1 VAEQIPSARGISG
14 PAALWTH
21 DWYPYENYLNV
32 HESYVERLISNGS
45 ILRRGL
51 SFVES
56 YASDNLVAVNVVGT
70 LVCAEDVLIKVD
82 KWLAVRRNRR
92 RRYEVKGS
100 DYVYHA
106 RSGRRGINLIRYC
119 SAHGM
124 DDLHCH
130 LFDLRTG
137 NETGRPNIGLND
149 LPTLGD
155 FIPQAIALGRE
166 AALLGPAQ

>member
-1 VAEQIPSARGISG
+1 
-14 PAALWTH
+14 
-21 DWYPYENYLNV
+21 
-32 HESYVERLISNGS
+32 
-45 ILRRGL
+45 
-51 SFVES
+51 VES
-56 YASDNLVAVNVVGT
+56 YEGENLVTVNVLGT

-82 KWLAVRRNRR
+82 KRLAVRRNRR
-92 RRYEVKGS
+92 RQYEVKGS

-106 RSGRRGINLIRYC
+106 RSRRRGLNLIRYC

-130 LFDLRTG
+130 LFDLQTG
-137 NETGRPNIGLND
+137 NEISRPNIGLEH

-166 AALLGPAQ
+166 AASLTGRTPAQ